1 MKKPLYAAQADT
13 AAGGYS
19 SDSLLAEGM
28 EVAAAVFRQLK
39 GSAYRVEETEKA
51 VSTPAFRG
59 KIDRVDG
66 TGKFVRVIDYKTGNI
81 DDSPLSYY
89 TGRKLQLQLY
99 MSAVK
104 GGRVPAG
111 VFYFPASVSYS
122 KTEEGKFRM
131 KGFLNGDEEALLC
144 GDVSLGDGG
153 KSEFFDAQLKDNSR
167 LDKVMDEETFRNF
180 LDYAV
185 YEARQGSE
193 ELKNG
198 FIAPTPYKGECTYCR
213 YGGMCGFNYDL
224 TPERVEESIKPKTI
238 AEIARRHRDGEDNAH
253 IDGKTADGAD
263 MHIDGKTT
271 EGEAT
276 AYIDDKIAEERNKA
290 YIHHTT
296 ADEEAKHE

>member
-1 MKKPLYAAQADT
+1 M
-13 AAGGYS
+13 
-19 SDSLLAEGM
+19 
-28 EVAAAVFRQLK
+28 
-39 GSAYRVEETEKA
+39 
-51 VSTPAFRG
+51 
-59 KIDRVDG
+59 
-66 TGKFVRVIDYKTGNI
+66 
-81 DDSPLSYY
+81 
-89 TGRKLQLQLY
+89 
-99 MSAVK
+99 
-104 GGRVPAG
+104 
-111 VFYFPASVSYS
+111 
-122 KTEEGKFRM
+122 
-131 KGFLNGDEEALLC
+131 
-144 GDVSLGDGG
+144 
-153 KSEFFDAQLKDNSR
+153 KDNSR

-271 EGEAT
+271 KDEAT
-276 AYIDDKIAEERNKA
+276 AYIDDKIAEERNKV

-296 ADEEAKHE
+296 VDEEAKHE